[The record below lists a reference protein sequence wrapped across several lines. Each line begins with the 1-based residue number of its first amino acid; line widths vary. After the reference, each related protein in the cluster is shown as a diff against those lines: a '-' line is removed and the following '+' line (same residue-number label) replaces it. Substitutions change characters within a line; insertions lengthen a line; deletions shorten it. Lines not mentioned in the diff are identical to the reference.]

1 MEAAE
6 KDNKTRPPPSSSSRK
21 KKVVEIRGTAVSLKQ
36 RVEEL
41 HHAPGLVGSIVEK
54 GFSSSDDYKPQQ
66 KPVSFPHPT
75 VLPFPVARHRSHGPH
90 WAPASS
96 PPDAADGDDMEEEK
110 DETDYDPIASF
121 ANPIERKEKKGLDLS
136 KWKELMRDNNAA
148 MPQSKKNGIARK
160 AGDVNAANKEE
171 AKKESLP
178 SATSPPKELLCTSS
192 QAELTTRVEHRP
204 SNQGSPS
211 LMDETAARAEQKPVP
226 MDVEL
231 EASVPGG
238 RGSVSLMDDIDAE
251 NLARLKEMSADEIA
265 EAQVEIMEKMDPSLI
280 EMLKKRGQ
288 NKLGRKKGAD
298 MKREGGWHDLG
309 SAKPVGGGKSS
320 TSAVPPGNWL
330 PFGEHNNI
338 SWKVWSERV
347 EKVRGLRF
355 SLEGNVMVIDSTQKQ
370 SNGQYNVENVAERDF
385 LRTEGDPAAVGYTIN
400 EAVALSR
407 SMCRTGQYNVEN
419 VAERDFLRTEGDPAA
434 VGYTINEAVALSR
447 SMVPGQRVLAL
458 QLLASVLNKAL
469 QYLQS
474 KDSGYNMDMNPV
486 DKLVDW
492 QAVWA
497 FALGPEPQLALS
509 LRRKPEGAFTR
520 KERKGAFRR
529 RLFLGGSLKAP
540 SREKK
545 EKAPSEGAFF
555 WVNGSM
561 FWRCALIQRVALD
574 DNHDSVVLACAKV
587 LQSILSCEINENF
600 FNIKEKSATQE
611 NNICTAPVFRM
622 RPEVDG
628 GFLHGGYWKYNTKP
642 SNIIPYAG
650 KEEDEESEGRHTIQD
665 DIVVAGQDIAAGL
678 IRMGILP
685 RICYLMEMDP
695 LPTLQECLVS
705 ILVALARHSP
715 TCADAIIRCPRL
727 VRTIIDMFTKQS
739 MVGIHPSHIKAVVFL
754 KVLSQSSKQICLDFV
769 KHGIFQQAMWHC
781 PPTFDK
787 LIENN
792 VLGEFTS
799 ITREAY
805 LVLEALARRLP
816 ILHSREQLE
825 KQAMDFSDGNMEYW
839 SWSHVV
845 PMVDLASNWLCIKII
860 PYVSSLIGGHR
871 SRNHVQDPSASC
883 MLWVISA
890 ILHMLCSIFDRIA
903 PEDANDMS
911 GTYNHLPWLPHFVPK
926 VALEIIKNGF
936 LDFLGSNNME
946 HGTFPSEG
954 GSLAESLCYLRQ
966 QNNVDASLAS
976 VSCLQGLVR
985 LASSVDR
992 SIQRAKITNYTQARQ
1007 VSNSGIADKIL
1018 EEGIVKWAQ
1027 NDLTRVLT
1035 AFMTLMSSEWPVVQ
1049 SIEMFGRG
1057 GPAPGIGFGWG
1068 SSGGG
1073 FWSMNVLLAQADAL
1087 LILDLLKILPAF
1099 VGGMKPVL
1107 DKPADALILQRI
1119 SSLLGVCLVA
1129 GPGDR
1134 VAMEKALDILLHAP
1148 VLKCLSLCIH
1158 HYVYHNK
1165 GLKSFD
1171 WQYGE
1176 GDYLFFSRILN
1187 SHFRNR
1193 WLSIKKKPSEKMD
1206 RNNHSKDISRKGDAL
1221 ETIYEEVEQ
1230 AETTVKYPYCNSLF
1244 VEWAHQKLP
1253 LPGHWFLSAIC
1264 SIGEINTRA
1273 PSSTDVLDVA
1283 KSGLFFLLGLEAAS
1297 AFLCSDSQSSPIS
1310 GATLVW
1316 KFHALSMALHA
1327 NMDVLEDKSR
1337 DVFETLQE
1345 LYGQHLDQLRHENI
1359 RTLLGRNEK
1368 IQVSSATLPEA
1379 QENCNLKLLNF
1390 QTEVHESYST
1400 FVENLIEQFA
1410 AISYGDVIYG
1420 RQVALYLHRTVEA
1433 TVRLAAWNVLSNAHV
1448 LELLPP
1454 LEKCIAEA
1462 EGYLEPV
1469 EDHEGIL
1476 EAYVKSWI
1484 SGGLDRAAARGSVS
1498 FTIAL
1503 HHLACFIFKTNASDK
1518 LVLRNRLAKSLLRSY
1533 SRKQHHEGMLLS
1545 FIRHGLSSLQEPQY
1559 NSEIAKRFELLKEA
1573 CEGSSSLL
1581 AVVEK
1586 LKSAT

>member
-6 KDNKTRPPPSSSSRK
+6 KAKKTRPPSSSSKK
-21 KKVVEIRGTAVSLKQ
+21 KKVVEIKGTAVSLKQ

-54 GFSSSDDYKPQQ
+54 GFPSSDDYKPQQ
-66 KPVSFPHPT
+66 KPPVSFPQPT

-96 PPDAADGDDMEEEK
+96 LPDAAAEDGMEEDT
-110 DETDYDPIASF
+110 DETNYDPIASL
-121 ANPIERKEKKGLDLS
+121 ANPIQRKEKKGLDFS
-136 KWKELMRDNNAA
+136 KWKELMPENNAD
-148 MPQSKKNGIARK
+148 MPQSKKKETNGIARK
-160 AGDVNAANKEE
+160 AGEVNAANREE
-171 AKKESLP
+171 AKKESSPLT
-178 SATSPPKELLCTSS
+178 TSPPEELLRRNS
-192 QAELTTRVEHRP
+192 QTEHTTRVEQKP

-211 LMDETAARAEQKPVP
+211 LMDETASRAEQKPVP
-226 MDVEL
+226 MGIEF
-231 EASVPGG
+231 ETSVPGG
-238 RGSVSLMDDIDAE
+238 RGSLSLMDDIDAE
-251 NLARLKEMSADEIA
+251 NLDRLKQMSADEIV
-265 EAQVEIMEKMDPSLI
+265 EAQAEIMEKMDPSLI

-288 NKLGRKKGAD
+288 DKLGRKKGSD
-298 MKREGGWHDLG
+298 LKREGGWHDLG
-309 SAKPVGGGKSS
+309 SAKPVGGGKSL
-320 TSAVPPGNWL
+320 TSAVPPGIWL
-330 PFGEHNNI
+330 PFGEHSNI
-338 SWKVWSERV
+338 SWKVWRERV

-355 SLEGNVMVIDSTQKQ
+355 SLEGNVMETDFTQKQ
-370 SNGQYNVENVAERDF
+370 YNGQYNVENVAERDF

-400 EAVALSR
+400 EAVAL
-407 SMCRTGQYNVEN
+407 
-419 VAERDFLRTEGDPAA
+419 
-434 VGYTINEAVALSR
+434 IR
-447 SMVPGQRVLAL
+447 SMVPGQRALAL

-469 QYLQS
+469 QNLQS

-486 DKLVDW
+486 DRLVDW

-509 LRRKPEGAFTR
+509 LR
-520 KERKGAFRR
+520 
-529 RLFLGGSLKAP
+529 
-540 SREKK
+540 
-545 EKAPSEGAFF
+545 
-555 WVNGSM
+555 
-561 FWRCALIQRVALD
+561 IALD

-587 LQSILSCEINENF
+587 MQSILSCEINENF
-600 FNIKEKSATQE
+600 FNIKEKSATHE
-611 NNICTAPVFRM
+611 KNICTAPVFRT

-642 SNIIPYAG
+642 SNIIPYAD
-650 KEEDEESEGRHTIQD
+650 KNEDDGSEGRHTIQD

-705 ILVALARHSP
+705 VLVALARHSP

-727 VRTIIDMFTKQS
+727 IRTIIDMFTKQS
-739 MVGIHPSHIKAVVFL
+739 MVEIHPSHIKAVILL

-769 KHGIFQQAMWHC
+769 KHGIFQQAMWHWYKNAFTLEHWIKSGREHC
-781 PPTFDK
+781 KLTSALMAEQLRLWKVCIHYGFCIRYFADFFPAMCLWLSPPTFDK

-805 LVLEALARRLP
+805 LVLEALARRLL
-816 ILHSREQLE
+816 ILHSKEQLE
-825 KQAMDFSDGNMEYW
+825 KQALDFSDDNVEYW

-845 PMVDLASNWLCIKII
+845 PMIDLALNWLCLKNI
-860 PYVSSLIGGHR
+860 PYISSLIGGHK
-871 SRNHVQDPSASC
+871 SRNHVQDASASC

-903 PEDANDMS
+903 PDDANDMS

-926 VALEIIKNGF
+926 VGLDIIKNGF
-936 LDFLGSNNME
+936 LDFLGSNNTGLE
-946 HGTFPSEG
+946 TFPTEG
-954 GSLAESLCYLRQ
+954 GSLAKGLCYLRQ
-966 QNNVDASLAS
+966 QNNADASFAS

-985 LASSVDR
+985 LALSVDR
-992 SIQRAKITNYTQARQ
+992 SVQRAKIPNCTQAPQ
-1007 VSNSGIADKIL
+1007 VSNSGMADKIL

-1035 AFMTLMSSEWPVVQ
+1035 AFMTLVSSAWPVVQ
-1049 SIEMFGRG
+1049 SVEMFSRG
-1057 GPAPGIGFGWG
+1057 GPAPGTGFGWG
-1068 SSGGG
+1068 CSGGG
-1073 FWSMNVLLAQADAL
+1073 FWSMNVLLAQADAQ
-1087 LILDLLKILPAF
+1087 LILDLLKILPALLENNLVL

-1134 VAMEKALDILLHAP
+1134 VAVEKALDILLQAP
-1148 VLKCLSLCIH
+1148 VLKYLSFCIH
-1158 HYVYHNK
+1158 HYVHHSK

-1176 GDYLFFSRILN
+1176 GDYLLFSGILN

-1193 WLSIKKKPSEKMD
+1193 WLGIKKKSSEKID
-1206 RNNHSKDISRKGDAL
+1206 RNNHSQDISRKGHAL
-1221 ETIYEEVEQ
+1221 ETIHEDVEQ
-1230 AETTVKYPYCNSLF
+1230 TETTVRYPYCNSLF

-1264 SIGEINTRA
+1264 SIGEINTRT
-1273 PSSTDVLDVA
+1273 PSTDVLDLA
-1283 KSGLFFLLGLEAAS
+1283 KSGLFFLLGLEAAFS
-1297 AFLCSDSQSSPIS
+1297 FLCSDSQSSPIS

-1345 LYGQHLDQLRHENI
+1345 LYGQHLDQLRQENI
-1359 RTLLGRNEK
+1359 KTLLGQNEK

-1410 AISYGDVIYG
+1410 ALSYGDVIYG

-1433 TVRLAAWNVLSNAHV
+1433 TVRLAAWNVLSNTHV

-1454 LEKCIAEA
+1454 LEKCIAET

-1476 EAYVKSWI
+1476 EAYVRSWI

-1518 LVLRNRLAKSLLRSY
+1518 LVLRNRLAKSLLRIY
-1533 SRKQHHEGMLLS
+1533 SQKQHHEGMLLS
-1545 FIRHGLSSLQEPQY
+1545 FIRHGLGSVQEPQY
-1559 NSEIAKRFELLKEA
+1559 RTETAKRFKMLEEA
-1573 CEGSSSLL
+1573 CEGNSSLL

-1586 LKSAT
+1586 LKAAT